1 MSEERRNGW
10 NKRQIDDI
18 DEKVT
23 SILKIMNGNGKIGVV
38 GKVDIMWGYRV
49 VFVGLFGVNLVSL
62 ITVIIIFVKS

>member
-18 DEKVT
+18 EDKVT
-23 SILKIMNGNGKIGVV
+23 AIFKIMNGNGRIGLV
-38 GKVDIMWGYRV
+38 GKVDIMWGYRG

-62 ITVIIIFVKS
+62 ITVIVMFIKL